1 VLLEDKNAVIYGG
14 GGKVGG
20 VVARAFA
27 REGARVFLASRTL
40 ESLEEVAGQIR
51 SAGRVAD
58 TAQVDALDERAV
70 DEHLEQAKAAAGDK
84 DVSVAGGANIIQQ
97 FIRAGLLDE
106 IHIHLVPVLLGDGV
120 RLFDH
125 LDTEQIELETTRVI
139 ESSGVTHLGFYAL
152 KEN

>member
-1 VLLEDKNAVIYGG
+1 MRSGEKLVKE
-14 GGKVGG
+14 GGKTFTFVTDGI
-20 VVARAFA
+20 
-27 REGARVFLASRTL
+27 
-40 ESLEEVAGQIR
+40 Q
-51 SAGRVAD
+51 SA
-58 TAQVDALDERAV
+58 
-70 DEHLEQAKAAAGDK
+70 LEQAKAAAGDK

-139 ESSGVTHLGFYAL
+139 ESSGVTHLGFHAL